1 MTNTITISGFVDSSD
16 KKIPIGTEVWIDNIC
31 VVNVEHVDRIVHF
44 SHTLNDDDEADH
56 ELRIVMK
63 HKITEHTELD
73 DTGNI
78 VRDVMLTISD
88 VKFDDIEL
96 CKLFLEKST
105 YTHDFNGSQA
115 AVEDQFFGNMGCN
128 GTVSLKFSA
137 PTYLWL
143 LENQ

>member
-1 MTNTITISGFVDSSD
+1 
-16 KKIPIGTEVWIDNIC
+16 
-31 VVNVEHVDRIVHF
+31 
-44 SHTLNDDDEADH
+44 
-56 ELRIVMK
+56 MK
-63 HKITEHTELD
+63 HKIPEHTELD

-78 VRDVMLTISD
+78 VRDVILTISD
-88 VKFDDIEL
+88 ITFDEIEL
-96 CKLFLEKST
+96 GKLFLEKST

-115 AVEDQFFGNMGCN
+115 VVEDQFFGNMGCN